1 MSDLLLNVDLQ
12 EQSPSAEE
20 TASGNAIVTLFE
32 IYLENS
38 DLGGTAIDK
47 LYFHDGTKSPADSYG
62 SIQMYSPT
70 LETSWGSTTSTDY
83 TLQTYTPFPFEF
95 NGYERRGKGAIPRPT
110 IRFSNINRDFTVYN
124 TSHEDLL
131 GAKVIRR
138 RTLAKYLG
146 ENPPVEFPK
155 EVYYIERLVS
165 ETSMMVEYE
174 LTTNFDLRG
183 VLLPSRRIIASR
195 CNWKYKDATSG
206 GCDWPTDSIADFTDA
221 SGTAVT
227 DQKVYVSVDDIY
239 ITAGNV
245 KTGSSATTY
254 SIWDLGDNLVDG
266 RAYTKNHFT
275 EYHVP
280 TTTSFYVDQGIATI
294 SSTSS
299 MIEIADIDSASINT
313 GGAIAPTALINDGS
327 GISNSVTTI
336 TFDNAIGTIP
346 SNGVVFIDN
355 EQISYTGKTSTTL
368 TGCTRGVNGTT
379 AATHSNNAVITTEAY
394 VSIRGSTVS
403 KWDFGEMALRVK
415 KITDTGSNTQI
426 YVVSPDA
433 SNTGVYTG
441 NGTGG
446 YMSITKNRLFKCKK
460 SHTSTAPL
468 RPGSTLGKEYWEV
481 GDVCGKRLGSCRMR
495 FGFNSGAGTV
505 EALNFKVLNGTV
517 MSGVGYTSAPDIGF
531 VGGGGSGAAATC
543 TQSGGVIN
551 AITITNAGSGYTS
564 PPTVTLTT
572 AGSSTA
578 AQLVATVKYNENDV
592 PLPFGGFPG
601 AVTYS

>member
-1 MSDLLLNVDLQ
+1 MNDLLLNVDLQ

-32 IYLENS
+32 VHIENS
-38 DLGGTAIDK
+38 DIGGTAEDT
-47 LYFHDGTKSPADSYG
+47 LYFHDGTKSPSDSYG

-70 LETSWGSTTSTDY
+70 DKTEWNSTDSDDY

-155 EVYYIERLVS
+155 EIYYIERLVS

-183 VLLPSRRIIASR
+183 VALPSRRIIASR

-206 GCDWPTDSIADFTDA
+206 GCDWPTDSIADFTNA
-221 SGTAVT
+221 SGAAVN

-245 KTGSSATTY
+245 SSGSSATTY
-254 SIWDLGDNLVDG
+254 DIFDIG
-266 RAYTKNHFT
+266 RAYTIYYFT
-275 EYHVP
+275 EYYIPLAANYAITAAVK
-280 TTTSFYVDQGIATI
+280 
-294 SSTSS
+294 
-299 MIEIADIDSASINT
+299 IDSTHTKYTIAGTSKGFAVDDYIN
-313 GGAIAPTALINDGS
+313 
-327 GISNSVTTI
+327 V
-336 TFDNAIGTIP
+336 
-346 SNGVVFIDN
+346 
-355 EQISYTGKTSTTL
+355 
-368 TGCTRGVNGTT
+368 RGVTPS
-379 AATHSNNAVITTEAY
+379 AF
-394 VSIRGSTVS
+394 
-403 KWDFGEMALRVK
+403 DFGEIHLKVSAVSESGGNTLITVISTDVGSGTWSSGGQISKTRNTLFRCKKALT
-415 KITDTGSNTQI
+415 TDTNT
-426 YVVSPDA
+426 A
-433 SNTGVYTG
+433 NT
-441 NGTGG
+441 
-446 YMSITKNRLFKCKK
+446 
-460 SHTSTAPL
+460 
-468 RPGSTLGKEYWEV
+468 RPGSTLGREYWEV

-495 FGFNSGAGTV
+495 FGYNSGAGTV

-517 MSGVGYTSAPDIGF
+517 MSGVGYSSAPTITIADPS
-531 VGGGGSGAAATC
+531 SGTTATATC

-551 AITITNAGSGYTS
+551 AITVTNAGSGYTS

-572 AGSSTA
+572 SGSSTA

>member
-183 VLLPSRRIIASR
+183 VTLPSRRIIASR

-221 SGTAVT
+221 SGAAVN
-227 DQKVYVSVDDIY
+227 DQKVYVSADDIY

-245 KTGSSATTY
+245 TSGSSATAY
-254 SIWDLGDNLVDG
+254 DVWNLDTNHSG
-266 RAYTKNHFT
+266 RAYAKNYFT
-275 EYHVP
+275 EYYIPLAADYAITAAAKVDSTH
-280 TTTSFYVDQGIATI
+280 TRYTIAGTSLGFAVNDH
-294 SSTSS
+294 
-299 MIEIADIDSASINT
+299 IN
-313 GGAIAPTALINDGS
+313 
-327 GISNSVTTI
+327 V
-336 TFDNAIGTIP
+336 
-346 SNGVVFIDN
+346 
-355 EQISYTGKTSTTL
+355 
-368 TGCTRGVNGTT
+368 RGVTPS
-379 AATHSNNAVITTEAY
+379 AF
-394 VSIRGSTVS
+394 
-403 KWDFGEMALRVK
+403 DFGEIHLKVSAVSESGGNTL
-415 KITDTGSNTQI
+415 ITVISDDVGSGTWSSGGQISKTRNT
-426 YVVSPDA
+426 
-433 SNTGVYTG
+433 
-441 NGTGG
+441 
-446 YMSITKNRLFKCKK
+446 LFKCKEA
-460 SHTSTAPL
+460 HTSAAKL